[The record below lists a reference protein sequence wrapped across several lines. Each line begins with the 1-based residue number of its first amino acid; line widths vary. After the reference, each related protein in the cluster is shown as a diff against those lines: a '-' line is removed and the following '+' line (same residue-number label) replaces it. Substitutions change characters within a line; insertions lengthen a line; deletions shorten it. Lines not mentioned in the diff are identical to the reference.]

1 MKKKLLVFGFLFSML
16 LPSLYADEGMWL
28 PLLLKKKEADMQKNG
43 MRITA
48 EDIYSVNRS
57 SLKDAVMLFGGGCT
71 GEFVSR
77 EGLVLTNHHCGYS
90 YIVSHSTVERD
101 YLTNG
106 FWAAN
111 KSEELPC
118 KGLSVTLLV
127 YMEDVTEKVL
137 EGVNND
143 MAEKDRAALIEK
155 NIENIKKKATENNH
169 YQADIKPFYYGNQYF
184 MYVNEVFTDV
194 RLVGAPP
201 SNIGKFG
208 GDTDNWMW
216 PRHTGDFSVFRVY
229 ADKDGKPRDY
239 SKDNVPYKPKKYLSI
254 NISGAKEGDFTF
266 VFGYPGTT
274 RQFLTSQAV
283 DFVQNVED
291 PTRIKLRTECL
302 NVYNEAMQKSPA
314 QRLRYASTVAS
325 IANGWKKWQGELKG
339 LKRMNAIDRKKAFER
354 DFNKWVNLTEENRE
368 RYGGLLADFDKYYSQ
383 SIEAKKSYIYMNEA
397 LLASDAMLYAL
408 RLLTLADI
416 STDES
421 VPEEK
426 VKENA
431 ENTYGY
437 LMEYFSQD
445 YDNHKEVDRDI
456 FVRTMTIFYNDFA
469 KDRYVWLKKN
479 IESGK
484 YDNAEAYFADVY
496 NSSLLSNPKKAE
508 KLLKKYKRKKAE
520 ELMEDPMVEILG
532 AVLSKFR
539 KVDMVELNG
548 INEKLDSL
556 YRVYVEG
563 IMKMDTVKEFYPDAN
578 LTLRVAYGNVKSY
591 KPRDGVEYMPYT
603 TIEGIME
610 KENPQIYDYVVEERL
625 KQLYNAKDYGVYANE
640 KGKLPVAFIASNHTT
655 GGNSGSPVLD
665 ADGNLIGINFDRNWE
680 GTMSDIMYDP
690 DQCRNISLDIR
701 YCLFI
706 IDKFAGA
713 KHLIDEMTIVK

>member
-208 GDTDNWMW
+208 GDTDNWM
-216 PRHTGDFSVFRVY
+216 
-229 ADKDGKPRDY
+229 
-239 SKDNVPYKPKKYLSI
+239 
-254 NISGAKEGDFTF
+254 
-266 VFGYPGTT
+266 
-274 RQFLTSQAV
+274 
-283 DFVQNVED
+283 
-291 PTRIKLRTECL
+291 
-302 NVYNEAMQKSPA
+302 
-314 QRLRYASTVAS
+314 
-325 IANGWKKWQGELKG
+325 
-339 LKRMNAIDRKKAFER
+339 
-354 DFNKWVNLTEENRE
+354 
-368 RYGGLLADFDKYYSQ
+368 
-383 SIEAKKSYIYMNEA
+383 
-397 LLASDAMLYAL
+397 
-408 RLLTLADI
+408 
-416 STDES
+416 
-421 VPEEK
+421 
-426 VKENA
+426 
-431 ENTYGY
+431 
-437 LMEYFSQD
+437 
-445 YDNHKEVDRDI
+445 
-456 FVRTMTIFYNDFA
+456 
-469 KDRYVWLKKN
+469 
-479 IESGK
+479 
-484 YDNAEAYFADVY
+484 
-496 NSSLLSNPKKAE
+496 
-508 KLLKKYKRKKAE
+508 
-520 ELMEDPMVEILG
+520 
-532 AVLSKFR
+532 
-539 KVDMVELNG
+539 
-548 INEKLDSL
+548 
-556 YRVYVEG
+556 
-563 IMKMDTVKEFYPDAN
+563 
-578 LTLRVAYGNVKSY
+578 
-591 KPRDGVEYMPYT
+591 
-603 TIEGIME
+603 
-610 KENPQIYDYVVEERL
+610 
-625 KQLYNAKDYGVYANE
+625 
-640 KGKLPVAFIASNHTT
+640 
-655 GGNSGSPVLD
+655 
-665 ADGNLIGINFDRNWE
+665 
-680 GTMSDIMYDP
+680 
-690 DQCRNISLDIR
+690 
-701 YCLFI
+701 
-706 IDKFAGA
+706 
-713 KHLIDEMTIVK
+713 

>member
-28 PLLLKKKEADMQKNG
+28 PLLLKKKETDMQKNG

-137 EGVNND
+137 EGVNNN

-254 NISGAKEGDFTF
+254 NISGTEEGDFTF

-445 YDNHKEVDRDI
+445 YENHKEVDRDI

-469 KDRYVWLKKN
+469 KDRYVWLRKN
-479 IESGK
+479 VESGK
-484 YDNAEAYFADVY
+484 YDNAEAYFTDVY

-640 KGKLPVAFIASNHTT
+640 KGELPVAFIASNHTT

>member
-169 YQADIKPFYYGNQYF
+169 YQAIIKPFYYGNQYF

-254 NISGAKEGDFTF
+254 NISGAEEGDFTF

-325 IANGWKKWQGELKG
+325 IANGWKKWQGESKG
-339 LKRMNAIDRKKAFER
+339 LKRMNAIDRKKTFER
-354 DFNKWVNLTEENRE
+354 DFNKWANLTEENRE

-445 YDNHKEVDRDI
+445 YENHKEVDRDI

-469 KDRYVWLKKN
+469 KDRYVWLRKN
-479 IESGK
+479 VESGK

-640 KGKLPVAFIASNHTT
+640 KGELPVAFIASNHTT